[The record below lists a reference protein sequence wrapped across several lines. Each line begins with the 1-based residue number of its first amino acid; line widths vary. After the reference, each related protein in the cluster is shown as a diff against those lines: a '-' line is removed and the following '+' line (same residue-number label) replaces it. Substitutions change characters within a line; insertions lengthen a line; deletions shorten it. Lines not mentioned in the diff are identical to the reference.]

1 MAKYKLV
8 AYAADEQCTKEY
20 GNVVDSLE
28 EAEKKASELLAEQ
41 SDGYPD
47 AYVACYDYDE
57 DITLPEDDYRCWK
70 KDADGVETWWWM
82 KMGTYC
88 RIGLYLA

>member
-1 MAKYKLV
+1 MEKYKLV
-8 AYAADEQCTKEY
+8 VYVADEQRTKEFD
-20 GNVVDSLE
+20 NVVSSLD
-28 EAEKKASELLAEQ
+28 EAEEKASILLAEY
-41 SDGYPD
+41 SDGYSD

-57 DITLPEDDYRCWK
+57 DITLPGDDYRCWK
-70 KDADGVETWWWM
+70 KDADDIETWWWM